1 MSQITRLRKE
11 IDEIDR
17 EIVKQLNR
25 RIELVLKAG
34 EYKRNNKLAVEDLA
48 REEEIISKMEFNEL
62 DEKFV
67 KDIYKVILGYSKLKQ
82 RSQSGNIQSTDKYD

>member
-1 MSQITRLRKE
+1 MSHITKLRKA

-25 RIELVLKAG
+25 RIELVLEAG
-34 EYKRNNKLAVEDLA
+34 EYKRNNKLKVEDLA
-48 REEEIISKMEFNEL
+48 REEEIISNMEFNEL

-67 KDIYKVILGYSKLKQ
+67 RDIYKVIFCYSKSKQ
-82 RSQSGNIQSTDKYD
+82 RSQSGNI